1 MNFIE
6 AINIVLNEAEI
17 SALGERTDE
26 HLRVLKACEVVNQ
39 FIKYLPEEFTRDE
52 TPKEK

>member
-6 AINIVLNEAEI
+6 AINIVLNEAES
-17 SALGERTDE
+17 SALGECSSE
-26 HLRVLKACEVVNQ
+26 GSEVLEACELVNQ
-39 FIKYLPEEFTRDE
+39 FIKYLPEEFTSDE